1 MADCF
6 RTERERWPLWA
17 PVLIGIG
24 IAGYF
29 TLGSEPPVWL
39 GGLFVFVAAGFLWS
53 GRGHNATVLFSLAF
67 GLTAIGF
74 SEAQLRTHLVAVAI
88 LERPMTGALSAR
100 VLQVEAFASGPRIL
114 LDNIRLRNHPSDGT
128 PERVRLRLRAAD
140 LPEVWFAHFGFRPTA
155 AARGLRGARSLRFPT
170 PCVVCSDWR
179 RRIRLRLVAPV
190 KADGLGF

>member
-1 MADCF
+1 MA
-6 RTERERWPLWA
+6 W
-17 PVLIGIG
+17 
-24 IAGYF
+24 
-29 TLGSEPPVWL
+29 
-39 GGLFVFVAAGFLWS
+39 GLFLFVADGFLWS
-53 GRGHNATVLFSLAF
+53 GLGHNATVLFSLAF

-88 LERPMTGALSAR
+88 LERPMTGALSGR

-114 LDNIRLRNHPSDGT
+114 LDNIRLRNLPADVT

-140 LPEVWFAHFGFRPTA
+140 LPDVGSRISVFARTA
-155 AARGLRGARSLRFPT
+155 AARGPRGARSLRFPT